1 MLANTINPVKLNH
14 VLILG
19 SLDVMNRYLLLTCAM
34 LLAIPAYASTDK
46 LIENVKNKN
55 LKAVE
60 ALLNSGEDVN
70 GTNAQG
76 NTALHYA
83 VATNNADMVKLLLQH
98 NADINAQNTK
108 GWSPLSIAEK
118 KNVGNIYD
126 ILEAKQAQNK
136 AAVKAAAE
144 KAAKEKAEAEA
155 KAKAAAEQ
163 ATREKAEAEAKIA
176 AEKEALRAKEEAVRL
191 EAEKQASALKE
202 QAKKAAAEAAA
213 KAEQKKA
220 ELAAKQAETEAAA
233 KEKALKLQEAQA
245 SAAAAK
251 QLAKPKAKVKKNV
264 VKPAV
269 NTIIPLQKNTN
280 KNKMKN
286 KDVKL
291 KNKKIKQAFKASPLS
306 AKISQGDE
314 EVVYC
319 LQYLGL
325 QGEQKNMTVAAGYYA
340 VETGV
345 SKARHDVAAAEAQK
359 YYENASEADI
369 KARADL
375 CGKYITPKQAAK
387 QNQIIRNLN
396 KAIGF

>member
-1 MLANTINPVKLNH
+1 
-14 VLILG
+14 
-19 SLDVMNRYLLLTCAM
+19 MNRYLLLTCAM

-60 ALLNSGEDVN
+60 TLLNSGEDVN

-98 NADINAQNTK
+98 NADMNAQNTK

-191 EAEKQASALKE
+191 EAEKKAAALKE

-220 ELAAKQAETEAAA
+220 ELAAKQAEAEAAA

-251 QLAKPKAKVKKNV
+251 QLAKPKAEVKKNV

-291 KNKKIKQAFKASPLS
+291 KNKKIKQASKASPLS
-306 AKISQGDE
+306 AKIIQGDE

>member
-98 NADINAQNTK
+98 NADMNAQNTK

-191 EAEKQASALKE
+191 EAEKQAAALKE

-251 QLAKPKAKVKKNV
+251 QLAKPKAEVKKNV

>member
-98 NADINAQNTK
+98 NADMNAQNTK

-126 ILEAKQAQNK
+126 ILEAKQAKNK

-163 ATREKAEAEAKIA
+163 ATREKAEAEAKMA

-191 EAEKQASALKE
+191 EAEKQAAALKE
-202 QAKKAAAEAAA
+202 QAKKAAAEAVA

-220 ELAAKQAETEAAA
+220 ELAAKQAEAEAAA
-233 KEKALKLQEAQA
+233 KEKAIKLQEAQA

-251 QLAKPKAKVKKNV
+251 QLAKPKAEVKKNV

>member
-1 MLANTINPVKLNH
+1 
-14 VLILG
+14 
-19 SLDVMNRYLLLTCAM
+19 MNRYLLLTCAM

-98 NADINAQNTK
+98 NADMNAQNTK

-126 ILEAKQAQNK
+126 ILEAKQAKNK
-136 AAVKAAAE
+136 AEVKAAEE

-163 ATREKAEAEAKIA
+163 AAKEKADAEAKMA

-191 EAEKQASALKE
+191 EAEKQAAVLKE
-202 QAKKAAAEAAA
+202 QAKKAAAEAVA
-213 KAEQKKA
+213 KTEQKKA

-233 KEKALKLQEAQA
+233 KEKTLKLQKAQA

-251 QLAKPKAKVKKNV
+251 QLTEPKAEVKKNV

-286 KDVKL
+286 KDIKL

-345 SKARHDVAAAEAQK
+345 SKARHDVAAVEAQK

>member
-1 MLANTINPVKLNH
+1 
-14 VLILG
+14 
-19 SLDVMNRYLLLTCAM
+19 MNRYLLLTCAM
-34 LLAIPAYASTDK
+34 LMAIPAYASTDK

-98 NADINAQNTK
+98 NADMNAQNTK

-126 ILEAKQAQNK
+126 ILEAKQAKNK
-136 AAVKAAAE
+136 AKVKAAEE

-163 ATREKAEAEAKIA
+163 ATRKKAEAEAKMA

-191 EAEKQASALKE
+191 EAEKQAAALKE
-202 QAKKAAAEAAA
+202 QAKKAAAEAVA

-233 KEKALKLQEAQA
+233 KEKTLKLQKAQS

-251 QLAKPKAKVKKNV
+251 QLTESKAKVKKNV

-286 KDVKL
+286 KDIKL

-306 AKISQGDE
+306 AKINQGDE

>member
-1 MLANTINPVKLNH
+1 
-14 VLILG
+14 
-19 SLDVMNRYLLLTCAM
+19 MNRYLLLTCAM

-98 NADINAQNTK
+98 NADMNAQNTK

-126 ILEAKQAQNK
+126 ILEAKQAKNK
-136 AAVKAAAE
+136 AEVK
-144 KAAKEKAEAEA
+144 
-155 KAKAAAEQ
+155 AAEQ
-163 ATREKAEAEAKIA
+163 ATREKAEAEAKMA

-191 EAEKQASALKE
+191 EAEKQAAALKE
-202 QAKKAAAEAAA
+202 QAKKAAAEAVA

-220 ELAAKQAETEAAA
+220 ELAAKQAETEATA
-233 KEKALKLQEAQA
+233 KEKTLKLQKAQA
-245 SAAAAK
+245 SASAAK
-251 QLAKPKAKVKKNV
+251 QLTETKAEVKKNV

-286 KDVKL
+286 KDIKL

>member
-1 MLANTINPVKLNH
+1 
-14 VLILG
+14 
-19 SLDVMNRYLLLTCAM
+19 MNRYLLLTCAM
-34 LLAIPAYASTDK
+34 LMAIPAYASTDK

-83 VATNNADMVKLLLQH
+83 VATNNADMVKLLLRH
-98 NADINAQNTK
+98 NADMNAQNTK

-126 ILEAKQAQNK
+126 ILEAKQAKNK
-136 AAVKAAAE
+136 AEVKAAEE
-144 KAAKEKAEAEA
+144 KAVKEKAEAEA

-163 ATREKAEAEAKIA
+163 ATREKAEVEAKMA

-191 EAEKQASALKE
+191 EAEKQAAALKE
-202 QAKKAAAEAAA
+202 QAKKAAAEAVA

-233 KEKALKLQEAQA
+233 KEKALKLQKAQS

-251 QLAKPKAKVKKNV
+251 QLTEPKAKVKKNV

-286 KDVKL
+286 KDIKL

>member
-1 MLANTINPVKLNH
+1 
-14 VLILG
+14 
-19 SLDVMNRYLLLTCAM
+19 MNRYLLLTCAM
-34 LLAIPAYASTDK
+34 LMAIPAYASTDK

-70 GTNAQG
+70 GINAQG

-98 NADINAQNTK
+98 NADMNAQNTK

-126 ILEAKQAQNK
+126 ILEAKQAKNK
-136 AAVKAAAE
+136 AEVKAAEE

-163 ATREKAEAEAKIA
+163 AIREKAEAEAKMA

-191 EAEKQASALKE
+191 EAEKQAAALKE
-202 QAKKAAAEAAA
+202 QAKKAAAEAVA

-233 KEKALKLQEAQA
+233 KEKALKLQKAQA

-251 QLAKPKAKVKKNV
+251 QLTEPKVKVKKKV

-269 NTIIPLQKNTN
+269 NTIIPLQKNAN

-286 KDVKL
+286 KDIKL

>member
-1 MLANTINPVKLNH
+1 
-14 VLILG
+14 
-19 SLDVMNRYLLLTCAM
+19 MNRYLLLTCAM

-98 NADINAQNTK
+98 NADMNAQNTK

-126 ILEAKQAQNK
+126 ILEAKQAKNK
-136 AAVKAAAE
+136 AEVKAAEE
-144 KAAKEKAEAEA
+144 KAAKEKAAAEA

-163 ATREKAEAEAKIA
+163 AAKEKAAAEAKAKAAAEQAAKEKADAEAKMA

-191 EAEKQASALKE
+191 EAEKQAAALKE
-202 QAKKAAAEAAA
+202 QAKKAAAEAVA
-213 KAEQKKA
+213 KTEQKKA

-233 KEKALKLQEAQA
+233 KEKTLKLQKAKA

-251 QLAKPKAKVKKNV
+251 QLTEPKAEVKKNV

>member
-1 MLANTINPVKLNH
+1 
-14 VLILG
+14 
-19 SLDVMNRYLLLTCAM
+19 MNRYLLLTCAM

-46 LIENVKNKN
+46 LIENVKNKK

-98 NADINAQNTK
+98 NADMNAQNTK

-126 ILEAKQAQNK
+126 ILEAKQAKNK
-136 AAVKAAAE
+136 AEVKAAEE

-163 ATREKAEAEAKIA
+163 AIREKAEAEAKMA

-191 EAEKQASALKE
+191 EAEKQAAALKE
-202 QAKKAAAEAAA
+202 QAKKAAAEAVA

-233 KEKALKLQEAQA
+233 KEKTLKLQKAQA

-251 QLAKPKAKVKKNV
+251 QLTEPKAKVKKNV

>member
-98 NADINAQNTK
+98 NADMNAQNTK

-126 ILEAKQAQNK
+126 ILEAKQAKNK
-136 AAVKAAAE
+136 AEVKAAEE
-144 KAAKEKAEAEA
+144 KAAKEKADAEA
-155 KAKAAAEQ
+155 KM
-163 ATREKAEAEAKIA
+163 A

-191 EAEKQASALKE
+191 EAEKQAAALKE
-202 QAKKAAAEAAA
+202 QAKKAAAEAVA

-220 ELAAKQAETEAAA
+220 ELAAKQAETEATA
-233 KEKALKLQEAQA
+233 KEKALKLQKAQA

-251 QLAKPKAKVKKNV
+251 QLTEPKAEVKKNV

-325 QGEQKNMTVAAGYYA
+325 QSEQKNMTVAAGYYA
-340 VETGV
+340 METGV